1 LKISVEKL
9 VANRANAQKSSGPQT
24 RAGKLRSARNA
35 LKHGLGV
42 QSSISSQNPSLLNH
56 FPELKSYQQELI
68 SLGYSDAQSQEIL
81 EALLTARQV
90 TEAKHSAYTDRLNEE
105 RLGDMTPEA
114 VASFVREM
122 EDPLSRVTPMER
134 ARVVALLFKQVQK
147 DNDLSGL
154 LFEKFEAHRKL
165 IRYEQRAFNQL
176 RKKSL
181 VKK

>member
-35 LKHGLGV
+35 LKHDLGA
-42 QSSISSQNPSLLNH
+42 QSSNSSQNPPLLDH
-56 FPELKSYQQELI
+56 FPELQSYQQELTN
-68 SLGYSDAQSQEIL
+68 LCYFDAQSDEII

-90 TEAKHSAYTDRLNEE
+90 TEAKHSTYTDRLNED
-105 RLGDMTPEA
+105 RLANMTLEGLTSLLREFGDPA
-114 VASFVREM
+114 A
-122 EDPLSRVTPMER
+122 RVTSTER
-134 ARVVALLFKQVQK
+134 VRVAALLFKQVQK
-147 DNDLSGL
+147 DNDLSSL

-165 IRYEQRAFNQL
+165 MRYEQRAFNQL

>member
-1 LKISVEKL
+1 MKISVEKL

-24 RAGKLRSARNA
+24 RAGKLRSSKNA
-35 LKHGLGV
+35 LKHGLGA
-42 QSSISSQNPSLLNH
+42 QSSYSSQNSPVLDH
-56 FPELKSYQQELI
+56 FPELKSYQQELTN
-68 SLGYSDAQSQEIL
+68 LGYSETQSDEII

-90 TEAKHSAYTDRLNEE
+90 AEAKHSAYKDRLNEE

-122 EDPLSRVTPMER
+122 EDQLSTVTPMER
-134 ARVVALLFKQVQK
+134 ARVVVLLFNQVQK

-165 IRYEQRAFNQL
+165 MRYEQRAFNQL

>member
-35 LKHGLGV
+35 LKHGLGAR
-42 QSSISSQNPSLLNH
+42 SPNSPQNPSLFNH

-68 SLGYSDAQSQEIL
+68 SLGYSDAQSQEII
-81 EALLTARQV
+81 EALLAARQV
-90 TEAKHSAYTDRLNEE
+90 TEVKHSAYTDRLNED
-105 RLGDMTPEA
+105 RLANMTLQGLTSLLREFGDPA
-114 VASFVREM
+114 A
-122 EDPLSRVTPMER
+122 RVTPAER
-134 ARVVALLFKQVQK
+134 ARVAALLFKQVKK

-154 LFEKFEAHRKL
+154 LFEKFDAHRKL
-165 IRYEQRAFNQL
+165 MRYEQRAFNQL
-176 RKKSL
+176 CKKSQ

>member
-24 RAGKLRSARNA
+24 RAGKLRSSMNS
-35 LKHGLGV
+35 LKHGLGA
-42 QSSISSQNPSLLNH
+42 QSPNSSQNLSLLNH
-56 FPELKSYQQELI
+56 FPELESYEQELI
-68 SLGYSDAQSQEIL
+68 SLGYSDAQSEEII
-81 EALLTARQV
+81 ESLLTARQV
-90 TEAKHSAYTDRLNEE
+90 IDAKHNAYTDRLNEE

-122 EDPLSRVTPMER
+122 EDPLLTVTPMER

-165 IRYEQRAFNQL
+165 MRYEQRAFNQL
-176 RKKSL
+176 CKKSL
-181 VKK
+181 IKK